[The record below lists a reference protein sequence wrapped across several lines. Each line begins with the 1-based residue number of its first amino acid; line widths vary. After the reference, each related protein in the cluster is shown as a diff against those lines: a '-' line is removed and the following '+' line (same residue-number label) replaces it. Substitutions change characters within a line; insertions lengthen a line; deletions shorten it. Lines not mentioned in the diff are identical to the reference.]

1 MHVTWRNGQQGG
13 YTLLHC
19 FGCNARAEDLVEPLG
34 LTMGD
39 LFDEPLP
46 ERHRSFTRVGKSPQQ
61 RLAAQRRGRL
71 GRLPALVVRADS
83 APEPEHQ
90 WVEVERYPYVDQQ
103 GRLVQEV
110 IRQECTAEGVKHK
123 NFPQV
128 FVTAQGRRVKA
139 KPPGFYPV
147 LYRAPQVAAAV
158 AAGETVWLL
167 EGEKDV
173 HRAEREG
180 LVATTNTQGGKSFPD
195 ELVDCLRNA
204 TVHVVLDRDDVG
216 WARGVELHRKLTAA
230 GAAVRLKLPATE
242 QEKSDFSDHVDGG
255 FPVAELVDVH
265 VYEVATWHALAGV
278 KAKHQAILQA
288 AAEAEAHVQLAGQES
303 GDQGATHGRHAK
315 RWALE
320 TEVRQES
327 LRGLVDQVHGA
338 GLRVGTE
345 WVGEAMELADDLL
358 RSGTEA
364 ARRCHELA
372 GAAVPPSLRV
382 NAEPPAADP
391 DPSPTARGAGDDQQ
405 NAGRS
410 PPDRFTTA
418 EGKAAATA
426 PIFRILSGQIV
437 QWEPSRRKRDENA
450 EEEDGSFKVVLT
462 LAVRVVKRE
471 YLEVEQP
478 HEVDRPQLMG
488 RASLAGQAELNPSA
502 PRQLIA
508 VVVEYPDPVTGEL
521 MHLRISGEEWKDHS
535 WLTSLPGPVDYD
547 HKRAGLDTVQR
558 AVLAVS
564 HRVEDEVLYRST
576 GWRTDGDVHK
586 FVHAGGV
593 ITTEGTV
600 PAAVAFAGPLVRYNL
615 PDPTADAARLRAA
628 FIDHSA
634 CMLERLPARVAA
646 PLLGQVFRSVLGHNP
661 WVVALIGPPGSYKT
675 SVAAKA
681 MQHLGEL
688 WEHQKPASSMSGNGD
703 TFNALRFKLHAS
715 KDVLYWMDDF
725 APTKSWLEAQK
736 NLEETARLIHNQEER
751 SRSSRDG
758 LSISD
763 GTGPRASG
771 LATSEVMPRPGSGA
785 ERMLVV
791 PLARDEVDT
800 DQLFPLDLPESRH
813 GRALLMASFIQWLAH
828 DLTSRRRRYL
838 QRVEEYADTL
848 TDEGETVRQ
857 AAAIANTYV
866 GWEAVTE
873 FLLDRAAISADE
885 RERLLSRVRD
895 ALQEAGRAAV
905 DPDLPTR
912 TGARVRELLAYGL
925 RAGLV
930 HVSDVRTGDCPPW
943 PLAARLGWRRTVT
956 EVDGHGLPVRSRVD
970 RQGQQL
976 GYVLHDPGP
985 KDRGAVL
992 MLEST
997 ALEAALKAASG
1008 TQAEQFQID
1017 RLTACRALYDEGV
1030 LIADGCEQA
1039 QGKMRFTVKSA
1050 IHCENRTG
1058 RMVSLWLDRVLGDEP
1073 DDDTDPAQP
1082 DPTQPHPAASP
1093 SDRPHGTLPGQPV
1106 DGWVPWFDL
1115 DPQAVDGPQHD
1126 AVASP
1131 AASQEEP
1138 PTMPEEPFTP
1148 RPHTD
1153 RDGVVGWTEE
1163 TGDTGPCLLCGV
1175 RCRVVISGTRVHL
1188 LCWERSS
1195 ASDRRPT
1202 RAPQTS
1208 PVAGGHDRTAAAPTA
1223 PPPGTSTPT
1232 TSTPD
1237 AAPDA
1242 ASAPT
1247 PAVAAGAAPA
1257 PTVTRRPATA
1267 TAGGQF
1273 RAAAAVVDV
1282 DGIWCSNG
1290 DKIDLPGGL
1299 RHVGDLVQLA
1309 ERLNLGTE
1317 VTKYRD
1323 VGGQVWVGERMLRTW
1338 GMDVDAIAAADFTKR
1353 DEAAREVTRGLPAVT
1368 EAVDVGYSIGGRD
1381 GDSLGRWTRVW
1392 KGSGK
1397 SIWVVLLPALNWD
1410 GVELPLLQQ
1419 APDHAALARRIGLLA
1434 SALGHPYQ
1442 LSGAT
1447 TGLDLM
1453 MTLRWKDQQTLFQP
1467 RTPIEPATLNVEL
1480 DISWCRPPT
1489 TEEQEHRFVHA
1500 YDRSGSYLAGVSGLE
1515 LGVGDPVHHP
1525 DGAAFRPKLPGYW
1538 LVEIPEPG
1546 DWRMPNPLDPRG
1558 TNAGRTRWVTTPG
1571 LEFAHEQGYEPAV
1584 REAYVWPEHSRVLDP
1599 WYERIRDA
1607 RTRLDVEDPDAQAG
1621 RDQLKAIYASTI
1633 GMLGSQIHMAGRRG
1647 YAPDRRHQIIAKA
1660 RTNILRRVAQ
1670 VGRDSGRWPVAIIAD
1685 TVVYTSPEQDPV
1697 KAWPGTPDQLG
1708 RALGRYKVEGTGLLA
1723 DQLPYLTGGL
1733 YRGKPDL
1740 VDDPDDGSE

>member
-1 MHVTWRNGQQGG
+1 MAACPVHAEKSGSLHVTWRSGQRGG

-46 ERHRSFTRVGKSPQQ
+46 ERDRAFGRVGKSPQQ
-61 RLAAQRRGRL
+61 RLSAQRRGRL

-90 WVEVERYPYVDQQ
+90 WTEVDRYPYVDEH

-110 IRQECTAEGVKHK
+110 IRQECTAEGEKHK

-128 FVTAQGRRVKA
+128 FVTAQGRRVKS
-139 KPPGFYPV
+139 KPAGFYPV
-147 LYRAPQVAAAV
+147 LYRAPQVRDAV
-158 AAGETVWLL
+158 AAGETIWLL

-180 LVATTNTQGGKSFPD
+180 LVATTNTQGGKNFPD

-204 TVHVVLDRDDVG
+204 TVYVVLDRDDVG
-216 WARGVELHRKLTAA
+216 WSRGVELHRKLTAA
-230 GAAVRLKLPATE
+230 GAEVRLKLPATE
-242 QEKSDFSDHVDGG
+242 QEKSDFSDHMDAGST
-255 FPVAELVDVH
+255 VAELVDVH
-265 VYEVATWHALAGV
+265 VHEVATWHALSAV
-278 KAKHQAILQA
+278 KAKFQAILQA
-288 AAEAEAHVQLAGQES
+288 AAEAEAHVRLDKEEG
-303 GDQGATHGRHAK
+303 GDHGRHAR

-327 LRGLVDQVHGA
+327 LRGLVDQVHGF

-345 WVGEAMELADDLL
+345 WVGEAMQLADDLL

-372 GAAVPPSLRV
+372 GVAVPPSLRV
-382 NAEPPAADP
+382 GTHSPPADSGSVANA
-391 DPSPTARGAGDDQQ
+391 TAGEDQQ
-405 NAGRS
+405 RASRP
-410 PPDRFTTA
+410 PPDRFTMP
-418 EGKAAATA
+418 EGAAAAKA

-437 QWEPSRRKRDENA
+437 QWEPSRRRREESS

-478 HEVDRPQLMG
+478 HEVDKPQLLG
-488 RASLAGQAELNPSA
+488 RASLASQAELNPSA

-521 MHLRISGEEWKDHS
+521 MHLRIGGEEWKDHS

-564 HRVEDEVLYRST
+564 DQVEDQILYRST
-576 GWRTDGDVHK
+576 GWRTDGEMHK

-600 PAAVAFAGPLVRYNL
+600 PAAVAFAGPLARYNL
-615 PDPTADAARLRAA
+615 PDPTRDAARLRAA

-634 CMLERLPARVAA
+634 CMLVRLPARVAA

-725 APTKSWLEAQK
+725 APTKSWLDAQK

-791 PLARDEVDT
+791 PLARDDVDT

-813 GRALLMASFIQWLAH
+813 ARALLMASFIQWLAH
-828 DLTSRRRRYL
+828 DLTRRRQGYL

-857 AAAIANTYV
+857 AAALANTYV

-873 FLLDRAAISADE
+873 FLVEVAAITDVE
-885 RERLLSRVRD
+885 RDRLLSRIQD
-895 ALQEAGRAAV
+895 ALREAGRAAV

-912 TGARVRELLAYGL
+912 TGARVRELLAYAL
-925 RAGLV
+925 RTGLV

-943 PLAARLGWRRTVT
+943 PLAARLGWRRTAT
-956 EVDGHGLPVRSRVD
+956 DIDSHGMPVRSRVD

-1017 RLTACRALYDEGV
+1017 RNTACRALYDEGV
-1030 LIADGCEQA
+1030 LIA
-1039 QGKMRFTVKSA
+1039 S
-1050 IHCENRTG
+1050 
-1058 RMVSLWLDRVLGDEP
+1058 
-1073 DDDTDPAQP
+1073 
-1082 DPTQPHPAASP
+1082 
-1093 SDRPHGTLPGQPV
+1093 
-1106 DGWVPWFDL
+1106 
-1115 DPQAVDGPQHD
+1115 
-1126 AVASP
+1126 
-1131 AASQEEP
+1131 
-1138 PTMPEEPFTP
+1138 
-1148 RPHTD
+1148 
-1153 RDGVVGWTEE
+1153 
-1163 TGDTGPCLLCGV
+1163 
-1175 RCRVVISGTRVHL
+1175 
-1188 LCWERSS
+1188 
-1195 ASDRRPT
+1195 
-1202 RAPQTS
+1202 
-1208 PVAGGHDRTAAAPTA
+1208 
-1223 PPPGTSTPT
+1223 
-1232 TSTPD
+1232 
-1237 AAPDA
+1237 
-1242 ASAPT
+1242 
-1247 PAVAAGAAPA
+1247 
-1257 PTVTRRPATA
+1257 
-1267 TAGGQF
+1267 
-1273 RAAAAVVDV
+1273 
-1282 DGIWCSNG
+1282 
-1290 DKIDLPGGL
+1290 
-1299 RHVGDLVQLA
+1299 
-1309 ERLNLGTE
+1309 
-1317 VTKYRD
+1317 
-1323 VGGQVWVGERMLRTW
+1323 
-1338 GMDVDAIAAADFTKR
+1338 
-1353 DEAAREVTRGLPAVT
+1353 
-1368 EAVDVGYSIGGRD
+1368 
-1381 GDSLGRWTRVW
+1381 
-1392 KGSGK
+1392 
-1397 SIWVVLLPALNWD
+1397 
-1410 GVELPLLQQ
+1410 
-1419 APDHAALARRIGLLA
+1419 
-1434 SALGHPYQ
+1434 
-1442 LSGAT
+1442 
-1447 TGLDLM
+1447 
-1453 MTLRWKDQQTLFQP
+1453 TLR
-1467 RTPIEPATLNVEL
+1467 
-1480 DISWCRPPT
+1480 
-1489 TEEQEHRFVHA
+1489 
-1500 YDRSGSYLAGVSGLE
+1500 
-1515 LGVGDPVHHP
+1515 
-1525 DGAAFRPKLPGYW
+1525 
-1538 LVEIPEPG
+1538 
-1546 DWRMPNPLDPRG
+1546 
-1558 TNAGRTRWVTTPG
+1558 
-1571 LEFAHEQGYEPAV
+1571 
-1584 REAYVWPEHSRVLDP
+1584 
-1599 WYERIRDA
+1599 
-1607 RTRLDVEDPDAQAG
+1607 
-1621 RDQLKAIYASTI
+1621 
-1633 GMLGSQIHMAGRRG
+1633 
-1647 YAPDRRHQIIAKA
+1647 
-1660 RTNILRRVAQ
+1660 
-1670 VGRDSGRWPVAIIAD
+1670 
-1685 TVVYTSPEQDPV
+1685 
-1697 KAWPGTPDQLG
+1697 
-1708 RALGRYKVEGTGLLA
+1708 
-1723 DQLPYLTGGL
+1723 
-1733 YRGKPDL
+1733 
-1740 VDDPDDGSE
+1740 